1 MRQRG
6 PVIVAVTTSLVAL
19 VLLAV
24 VPQQVAAGWSPS
36 STAATASHAFAY
48 VYDAQVATTTPTAN
62 VHADARA
69 TRPNSRT
76 SSGEVR
82 LVSGFVLA
90 AKAGRGGAGP
100 VRLGQ
105 AGEDAVR
112 GAYDIGPKIKIDV
125 AGRKRIPD
133 GLTSTTLSEVKNVSS
148 LSYSQ
153 QLRDFA
159 QYAQQSGRSFDL
171 YVRPTTSLSGPLQ
184 RAAGP
189 GGPINLRFIP

>member
-1 MRQRG
+1 MPAARRL
-6 PVIVAVTTSLVAL
+6 IL
-19 VLLAV
+19 LLAALLL
-24 VPQQVAAGWSPS
+24 AAALAPGAHASEAENRVGASLSAASTHTGGDSPKTP
-36 STAATASHAFAY
+36 STHRP
-48 VYDAQVATTTPTAN
+48 TTTPSAGITAGCC
-62 VHADARA
+62 V
-69 TRPNSRT
+69 
-76 SSGEVR
+76 
-82 LVSGFVLA
+82 A